1 MLYVS
6 ICEGC
11 CIFHIHV
18 EPQDYTEMQ
27 AYTRFKRE
35 SVDLYSEW
43 REVLK
48 DLLLERS
55 QLVLSDCLGEGT
67 CIALLLCMIVWL
79 LMELIMHK
87 GI

>member
-1 MLYVS
+1 MSVCVRDAVYF
-6 ICEGC
+6 I
-11 CIFHIHV
+11 

-67 CIALLLCMIVWL
+67 SIA
-79 LMELIMHK
+79 
-87 GI
+87 